1 MDTSKFKTK
10 TEFIERKNPSVSNVW
25 EIALDIGYSAVKLF
39 GPNIVARFP
48 SYAKRVENDFKMLT
62 ASPDSCIL
70 FQDMENNEMWVV
82 GEFAQNLIKRG
93 DTADSEET
101 LYGRER
107 EGNPIY
113 QVITK
118 VGLGIACMGGPNGE
132 VGDKPVLV
140 QTGLPEKYLKSG
152 KDGIIE
158 TIAGHHDFRI
168 KIGERP
174 WAHFIFDIREDNKF
188 VRSQP
193 MGTLFSACMESNG
206 SFRADG
212 NKLLSSS
219 CIVFDPGFGTLDIF
233 PIIKGVVKHGET
245 FEDLGMKRVLQETSD
260 MIFEKYHV
268 EIPVAAMQKYLATGT
283 IIVSKLDRKKAEL
296 SSKEEPFGDILAEAN
311 SKICE
316 EAIARTLN
324 AIDIFEY
331 NNFILTGGTGA
342 AWRDMILNKFK
353 NLSTLRI
360 IDGNA
365 NDNLAF
371 VYSNVRGYYLSR
383 YARLL
388 KDNR

>member
-1 MDTSKFKTK
+1 
-10 TEFIERKNPSVSNVW
+10 
-25 EIALDIGYSAVKLF
+25 
-39 GPNIVARFP
+39 
-48 SYAKRVENDFKMLT
+48 
-62 ASPDSCIL
+62 
-70 FQDMENNEMWVV
+70 
-82 GEFAQNLIKRG
+82 
-93 DTADSEET
+93 
-101 LYGRER
+101 
-107 EGNPIY
+107 
-113 QVITK
+113 
-118 VGLGIACMGGPNGE
+118 
-132 VGDKPVLV
+132 
-140 QTGLPEKYLKSG
+140 
-152 KDGIIE
+152 
-158 TIAGHHDFRI
+158 
-168 KIGERP
+168 
-174 WAHFIFDIREDNKF
+174 
-188 VRSQP
+188 
-193 MGTLFSACMESNG
+193 
-206 SFRADG
+206 
-212 NKLLSSS
+212 
-219 CIVFDPGFGTLDIF
+219 
-233 PIIKGVVKHGET
+233 
-245 FEDLGMKRVLQETSD
+245 